1 MNPGRDRKLGHGAF
15 GSLHSLAGRRGATPL
30 LVNRE
35 RLKALMAE
43 YGPVALWTYFA
54 LFVLVLAGFAL
65 ALSLG
70 FQIESAKGGVG
81 LLGASYLATKLTQPL
96 RIAATLAL
104 TPLVARLRRR
114 RVAPAQ
120 SKAPG
125 AAGTPSADLPR
136 ASGS

>member
-1 MNPGRDRKLGHGAF
+1 M
-15 GSLHSLAGRRGATPL
+15 

-70 FQIESAKGGVG
+70 FQIESAKGDG
-81 LLGASYLATKLTQPL
+81 
-96 RIAATLAL
+96 
-104 TPLVARLRRR
+104 
-114 RVAPAQ
+114 RVKIKRFVEGQ
-120 SKAPG
+120 
-125 AAGTPSADLPR
+125 
-136 ASGS
+136 